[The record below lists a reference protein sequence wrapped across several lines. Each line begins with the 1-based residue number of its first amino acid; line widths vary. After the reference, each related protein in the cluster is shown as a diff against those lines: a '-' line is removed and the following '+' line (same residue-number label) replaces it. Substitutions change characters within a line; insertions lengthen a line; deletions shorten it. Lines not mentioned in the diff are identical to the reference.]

1 MSLFKAK
8 GIPVL
13 IASTLKPI
21 MDTRAYEKLALS
33 LGETN
38 KYRLN
43 IIGFS
48 SKKPKSAPQIRF
60 FLAMSDYHSKWD
72 RIAAQGRLIKRLF
85 QIRPSVLI
93 CCTYEYLWIAS
104 LCKRFLGFKLVYD
117 VQENYVAN
125 LDLNPNLTPGQ
136 KTKRKLL
143 IQKAESVSGID
154 LYLFAER
161 CYALE
166 MPEKF
171 PYLILENKFSG
182 EIIPTSPKSFKGKR
196 KFNFVLAGTLTPAYG
211 ILDAVQWFSL
221 IQKAYPESEL
231 WIVGHVP
238 LQDFQG
244 QLKDCSNKTPGI
256 RLRIS
261 VEPIPHSEILESM
274 QTADFALAPY
284 RLHPAIRN
292 KYPTKFFECAALGIP
307 ALFTPNPIWEEF
319 FLPFQGGFGLDFTAQ
334 DSALSTFQQALSY
347 PYFSTPVPKAV
358 LWTSEKLHFQEAI
371 QNLLA

>member
-1 MSLFKAK
+1 MSLFEAK
-8 GIPVL
+8 GISIL
-13 IASTLKPI
+13 IASTLKPVK
-21 MDTRAYEKLALS
+21 DTRAYEKLALS

-48 SKKPKSAPQIRF
+48 SKKPKSDHQIRF
-60 FLAMSDYHSKWD
+60 FLAMSDYHSRWD
-72 RIAAQGRLIKRLF
+72 RIAAQWRLIKRLF

-93 CCTYEYLWIAS
+93 CCSYEYLWIAS
-104 LCKRFLGFKLVYD
+104 FCKRIFGYKLVYD

-125 LDLNPNLTPGQ
+125 LDLNPNLNASQ
-136 KTKRKLL
+136 KNKRILL
-143 IQKAESVSGID
+143 IQKAESVPGID
-154 LYLFAER
+154 LYLLAER
-161 CYALE
+161 CYVQE
-166 MPEKF
+166 MPEKS

-196 KFNFVLAGTLTPAYG
+196 KFKFVVAGTLTPAYG

-221 IQKAYPESEL
+221 IKKAYPESEL

-238 LQDFQG
+238 LLDFKV
-244 QLKDCSNKTPGI
+244 QLEEFSKRISGI
-256 RLRIS
+256 QLRIS
-261 VEPIPHSEILESM
+261 TEPIPHSEILESM
-274 QTADFALAPY
+274 QAADFALAPY
-284 RLHPAIRN
+284 QLHPAILN

-307 ALFTPNPIWEEF
+307 LLFTGNPIWEKF
-319 FLPFQGGFGLDFTAQ
+319 FQTFQGGFGLDFTNQ
-334 DSALSTFQQALSY
+334 ENALATFQQALTLS
-347 PYFSTPVPKAV
+347 YFSTPVPKEV